1 MTPAPA
7 RLVRT
12 TWIAVGSLAAVVGLF
27 VAGTS
32 VASAFARDTET
43 TRQVVE
49 DRVAALEVDGHHN
62 VSVRIVGSDRDD
74 VVIEAVAHRGLL
86 TPDQDVEVEGDRLH
100 VSSSCGPF
108 SPFAVG
114 LFCGTEYTISVPADL
129 DVEVD
134 GAGGVTIVDVAG
146 RVDVSAT
153 GGSVTLD
160 GTSGPV
166 EVHAGGGS
174 VDGVGLRT
182 PAVDA
187 SADGGS
193 LDLAFAVPPRRLD
206 LSSDGGSVVVELPDE
221 PVVYRVDA
229 SADGGSVD
237 TQIRTDPEAD
247 RTIAAHSDGGSVV
260 LRYRGAG

>member
-1 MTPAPA
+1 MTPATA
-7 RLVRT
+7 RLVRIA
-12 TWIAVGSLAAVVGLF
+12 WIAVGSIAAATGLL

-32 VASAFARDTET
+32 VASAFARDSET
-43 TRQVVE
+43 TRQVVRDPVE
-49 DRVAALEVDGHHN
+49 VLEVDGHHN

-74 VVIEAVAHRGLL
+74 VVVEAVAHRGLL
-86 TPDQDVEVEGDRLH
+86 TPDQDVEVQGDRLH

-134 GAGGVTIVDVAG
+134 GAGGVTVVDVAG
-146 RVDVSAT
+146 RVDVSAN

-160 GTSGPV
+160 GASGPV
-166 EVHAGGGS
+166 DVSADGGS

-182 PAVDA
+182 AVVDA

-193 LDLAFAVPPRRLD
+193 IDLAFAAPPRRLD
-206 LSSDGGSVVVELPDE
+206 LSSDGGSVVVELPDA
-221 PVVYRVDA
+221 PVAYRVDT
-229 SADGGSVD
+229 SADGGRVD

-247 RTIAAHSDGGSVV
+247 RAITAHSDGGSVV